1 MLACVLALSL
11 MPACGGSGADSGS
24 AAGSKGGS
32 TALANSGEAT
42 GASFEQP
49 SEVAIA
55 VKDGMGIDTSH
66 IAEGYVS
73 VAAESAAR
81 LKFQVTCGDMTY
93 NYDLPNDGSPMIY
106 PINMGD
112 GSYLFRIMQNTAGNN
127 YVEID
132 ATTADV
138 VLGSEFDPFLLPN
151 VYCDYEPSSDCV
163 VKAREI
169 TANSTNQGEAVRDI
183 CTYVAD
189 HVTYD
194 NDKAAE
200 LSKATGYL
208 PDPDETLRSGKG
220 ICLDYSAL
228 SAAMM
233 RSLGIP
239 TKVMTGY
246 VGKDQLYHAWIMV
259 YIDGKW
265 ETAVFSVSPNTWSRC
280 DVTFAST
287 GATKYV
293 GDASAYTD
301 RYTY

>member
-1 MLACVLALSL
+1 MLACVLALSFV
-11 MPACGGSGADSGS
+11 PACGGGGSGS

-32 TALANSGEAT
+32 TALADPGEAT

-66 IAEGYVS
+66 IVEGYVS
-73 VAAESAAR
+73 AAAESAAR

-106 PINMGD
+106 PINMGN
-112 GSYLFRIMQNTAGNN
+112 GSYLFRIMQNTSGSN

-151 VYCDYEPSSDCV
+151 VYCDYDPSSDCV
-163 VKAREI
+163 EKAREI
-169 TANSTNQGEAVRDI
+169 TANSANLGEAVRDI

-200 LSKATGYL
+200 LSKASGYL

-228 SAAMM
+228 SAAML
-233 RSLGIP
+233 RSEGIP

-246 VGKDQLYHAWIMV
+246 VGKDELYHSWIMV

-265 ETAVFSVSPNTWSRC
+265 ETAVFSVNPNTWSRC